1 MFNSPAVMTSCFSS
15 DLIHIENSAGD
26 EQTKKKKDFEMN
38 TRKCK
43 CNTKIE
49 KKYLQTHTD
58 YKLVRSFGF
67 DLIQYN
73 FIYKGKETETQF
85 NHETKTNQG
94 YKL

>member
-43 CNTKIE
+43 CTTKIE
-49 KKYLQTHTD
+49 KKYL
-58 YKLVRSFGF
+58 
-67 DLIQYN
+67 
-73 FIYKGKETETQF
+73 
-85 NHETKTNQG
+85 
-94 YKL
+94 